1 MNILFLTALKAEAQ
15 SIISHYNLVKNNTSH
30 IYSNGNVFLFIIGV
44 GNKKVLNRLKSFVL
58 NYNQWESTTIINI
71 GIAGGNQL
79 DVKLGEIYRVSSI
92 VDQHS
97 GRMYFPDILLKSII
111 DESDLTTV
119 LKPINNKPVTQR
131 GLVDME
137 AAIITATAIS
147 YLNIDKIAVIK
158 VVSDHME
165 IAEWSSLDVCEIIRS
180 KLDSICAFME
190 LYLSL
195 IHI

>member
-1 MNILFLTALKAEAQ
+1 MNRLIITALRDEAQ
-15 SIISHYNLVKNNTSH
+15 PFIDRFKLAKDKNQSDLCVFNDKNCSLLITGVGVDRVKSTLP
-30 IYSNGNVFLFIIGV
+30 VFLERISDLDNV
-44 GNKKVLNRLKSFVL
+44 VLFNV
-58 NYNQWESTTIINI
+58 
-71 GIAGGNQL
+71 GIAGGHP
-79 DVKLGEIYRVSSI
+79 DRTKIGEVYTVNK
-92 VDQHS
+92 VTNDETHDK
-97 GRMYFPDILLKSII
+97 YFLTIPGKN
-111 DESDLTTV
+111 EFNTMFLTTV
-119 LKPINNKPVTQR
+119 AKGITNGHMGYE

-190 LYLSL
+190 LYV
-195 IHI
+195 